1 MILLHLFLVLALV
14 GLNAFFV
21 GAEYALLSIRRSR
34 LQQLVRE
41 GNPRAV
47 LVHKLLDAPSLLFS
61 GLQLG
66 ISGASLLLGWIGEV
80 MLAGYLR
87 DIFSG
92 PIERFAGP
100 AAHVVATA
108 VWFSI
113 ITVVLMVL
121 GELAPKTIGY
131 ERAEKVSLLL
141 AWPVTV
147 YMRIAHFP
155 VSAMDWMANHVARLV
170 GVVPSIGHSESHT
183 PEEVKLIVAGIR
195 KRGLLRVEQEDMI
208 HSVIDLHRILVRE
221 IMVPWPKVTCLPLS
235 NDLNE
240 LLDRVVEDQHSRIPI
255 YESSPDSI
263 IGVLFTKDL
272 LKVVLDRRKQ
282 GIPPDAPLETR
293 AILHAPMIV
302 PEAMTLG
309 QMLEEARRKHSQ
321 MALVVDEFGTYVGLV
336 TIEDVLEQIVG
347 EIEDEYDE
355 EEMAI
360 KRVSE
365 GVFVVDGSLSLRELA
380 DEYDLPL
387 PRGVGY
393 ETLGGFLLAQFGFIP
408 RGGESLVFEGRRFTV
423 IEMDGRRIA
432 RVRVEK
438 MPGVP
443 GQAPAPPLA

>member
-1 MILLHLFLVLALV
+1 MVFIHLLLIAVLV

-34 LQQLVRE
+34 LQQLVRA

-47 LVHKLLDAPSLLFS
+47 LVHKLLATPSLLFS

-80 MLAGYLR
+80 MLAAYLR
-87 DIFSG
+87 DLFSG

-100 AAHVVATA
+100 AAHMVATA
-108 VWFSI
+108 VWFSL

-147 YMRIAHFP
+147 YMRLAHYP
-155 VSAMDWMANHVARLV
+155 VSAMDWLANHVARMV
-170 GVVPSIGHSESHT
+170 GVVPSVGHSESHT

-195 KRGLLRVEQEDMI
+195 KQGLLRAEQEDMI

-221 IMVPWPKVTCLPLS
+221 IMMPWPKVSCLPL
-235 NDLNE
+235 NRDLNTV
-240 LLDRVVEDQHSRIPI
+240 LDRVVEDQHSRIPV
-255 YESSPDSI
+255 YEGSPDNI

-272 LKVVLDRRKQ
+272 LKVVLERRRQ
-282 GIPPDAPLETR
+282 GIPPDSPLDLR
-293 AILHAPMIV
+293 AILHEPMIV

-355 EEMAI
+355 EELAI
-360 KRVSE
+360 KRLSE
-365 GVFVVDGSLSLRELA
+365 NVFVVDGSLSLRELA
-380 DEYDLPL
+380 DDYDLPL
-387 PRGVGY
+387 PRGRGY
-393 ETLGGFLLAQFGFIP
+393 ETLAGFLLAQMGSIP
-408 RGGESLVFEGRRFTV
+408 RGGESVVFEGRRFTIV
-423 IEMDGRRIA
+423 EMDGRRIA
-432 RVRVEK
+432 RVKVEK
-438 MPGVP
+438 LPVVP
-443 GQAPAPPLA
+443 APAPAPPA